1 MLNHI
6 HLKYLDLLLLL
17 TLTTYTN
24 STSYLNSFG
33 RYCSLKNPAFWLVKR
48 FLELNLRARFFPDT
62 WFLQKVADHYYFHI
76 QVKKVHLNGS
86 DFLLKPRKPQFF
98 TILGPP
104 DPTRLFFQKSDVATS
119 FNLWP
124 SNFMQKIR
132 ETLMS
137 SWTSKIL
144 SNECTDE
151 QTAEFTGH
159 VRLSVCPIK
168 GERGTIYFAT
178 AVTLKYMCSY
188 ARTMSVLTC
197 IFPGNQITYTFVC
210 TYIYFSLWPY
220 LCATLN
226 LPVKTV

>member
-48 FLELNLRARFFPDT
+48 FSELNLRARFFPDT

-104 DPTRLFFQKSDVATS
+104 DPTRLFFQKSDVVT
-119 FNLWP
+119 

-132 ETLMS
+132 EKLMS

-144 SNECTDE
+144 SNEWTDE

-159 VRLSVCPIK
+159 LSLSGCPIN

-178 AVTLKYMCSY
+178 AVTLKYMFSY
-188 ARTMSVLTC
+188 ARIMSVFTC